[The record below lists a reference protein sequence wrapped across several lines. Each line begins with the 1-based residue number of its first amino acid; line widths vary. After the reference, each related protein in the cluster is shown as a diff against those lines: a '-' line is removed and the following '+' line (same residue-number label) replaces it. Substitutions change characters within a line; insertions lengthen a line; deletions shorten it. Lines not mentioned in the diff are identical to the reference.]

1 MIELILGGARS
12 GKSSWAENRIINN
25 TTPEQTRYYIA
36 TAQAYDEEM
45 RYRIER
51 HQSDREQSSIHN
63 VDTPKPW
70 SLIEEPLDLA
80 NVLNKIAN
88 DYHEA
93 MKTHKNKHMPA
104 PAILIDCLTL
114 WLSNCLCDENID
126 WPTAKAAFIQAINNS
141 PCHIVLVSNE
151 VGHGIVP
158 LGELSRQFVDEAGWL
173 HQDIAQYAKQ
183 VDFIMAG
190 LPITLKSEAL
200 KSEAK

>member
-12 GKSSWAENRIINN
+12 GKSRWAENRIIEN

-36 TAQAYDEEM
+36 TAQAYDKEM
-45 RYRIER
+45 QCRIDK
-51 HQSDREQSSIHN
+51 HQTDRNRSNTH
-63 VDTPKPW
+63 KPW
-70 SLIEEPLDLA
+70 SLIEEPLKLA
-80 NVLNKIAN
+80 SVLNNIAN

-93 MKTHKNKHMPA
+93 MKVTKNPNMPA

-114 WLSNCLCDENID
+114 WLTNCLCADNID
-126 WPTAKAAFIQAINNS
+126 WPTYKAAFIQALVNS

-173 HQDIAQYAKQ
+173 HQDIAQHASQ

-190 LPITLKSEAL
+190 LPLTLKGENLNRRSAEDHQ
-200 KSEAK
+200 

>member
-12 GKSSWAENRIINN
+12 GKSRWAENRVLDN
-25 TTPEQTRYYIA
+25 TTVEQTRYYIA

-45 RYRIER
+45 RCRIDR
-51 HQSDREQSSIHN
+51 HQTDRNIAN
-63 VDTPKPW
+63 IDKPW
-70 SLIEEPLDLA
+70 FLIEEPLDLA
-80 NVLNKIAN
+80 RVLENIAN

-93 MKTHKNKHMPA
+93 MKNHNNEDMPA
-104 PAILIDCLTL
+104 PTILIDCLTL
-114 WLSNCLCDENID
+114 WLTNCLCAENID
-126 WPTAKAAFIQAINNS
+126 WPTYKAAFIQALVNS

-173 HQDIAQYAKQ
+173 HQDIAQHASQ

-190 LPITLKSEAL
+190 LPLTLKGESLNRRSAE
-200 KSEAK
+200 EHQ